1 MSSGAVMVRSV
12 YNGRGHDPPGDPLM
26 SASQATRRSR
36 KLPPGIEPV
45 HRRDRSGR
53 GYTVYRVRYRDAA
66 GERRSKTFDTVD
78 DASDFRSKVR
88 LAERSGELAE
98 LDAGTETL
106 DIFTQEYVD
115 RWGAG
120 NLSSRTLTKYIALYN
135 RHAAPRLGSMPLRA
149 ITPSVVEDF
158 ARELEQAQVG
168 PEARRAVLV
177 TLQSIFRRAVVWD
190 RVRSNP
196 IAAVRKPGG
205 RRVKAIVPLAPA
217 TVEAIRAE
225 LVAESDAR
233 SAVLVSLLAYAG
245 LRPEEALALRWRH
258 VRERTLLVD
267 SKNVD
272 GELLDGQKVTG
283 KPPRTVDLLAPLKA
297 DLLEWGLASGRPAD
311 EALVIPGVDGE
322 PWTESAYK
330 SWGRRGGR
338 GRKRP
343 DGKRNGRGGSS
354 PAPPTRS
361 ARRRRRRTRCGT
373 RSPRC

>member
-1 MSSGAVMVRSV
+1 
-12 YNGRGHDPPGDPLM
+12 
-26 SASQATRRSR
+26 
-36 KLPPGIEPV
+36 
-45 HRRDRSGR
+45 
-53 GYTVYRVRYRDAA
+53 
-66 GERRSKTFDTVD
+66 
-78 DASDFRSKVR
+78 
-88 LAERSGELAE
+88 
-98 LDAGTETL
+98 
-106 DIFTQEYVD
+106 
-115 RWGAG
+115 
-120 NLSSRTLTKYIALYN
+120 
-135 RHAAPRLGSMPLRA
+135 MPLRA

-283 KPPRTVDLLAPLKA
+283 KPSRGRYGGVGRVLVGPVRPRGSPRSVSPTRLETTWA
-297 DLLEWGLASGRPAD
+297 DR
-311 EALVIPGVDGE
+311 
-322 PWTESAYK
+322 
-330 SWGRRGGR
+330 GRRSGSMV
-338 GRKRP
+338 RKGSPVRVRQRAWADRP
-343 DGKRNGRGGSS
+343 GQTK
-354 PAPPTRS
+354 
-361 ARRRRRRTRCGT
+361 
-373 RSPRC
+373 

>member
-1 MSSGAVMVRSV
+1 
-12 YNGRGHDPPGDPLM
+12 
-26 SASQATRRSR
+26 
-36 KLPPGIEPV
+36 
-45 HRRDRSGR
+45 
-53 GYTVYRVRYRDAA
+53 
-66 GERRSKTFDTVD
+66 
-78 DASDFRSKVR
+78 
-88 LAERSGELAE
+88 
-98 LDAGTETL
+98 
-106 DIFTQEYVD
+106 
-115 RWGAG
+115 
-120 NLSSRTLTKYIALYN
+120 
-135 RHAAPRLGSMPLRA
+135 MPLRA

-267 SKNVD
+267 SRTSTASSSTDRRSPASRRGALRGRRARPRRARQAPRVPSIGVAD
-272 GELLDGQKVTG
+272 TTRDDLGRPGTPLGLDGK
-283 KPPRTVDLLAPLKA
+283 
-297 DLLEWGLASGRPAD
+297 E
-311 EALVIPGVDGE
+311 GV
-322 PWTESAYK
+322 A
-330 SWGRRGGR
+330 
-338 GRKRP
+338 
-343 DGKRNGRGGSS
+343 GSS
-354 PAPPTRS
+354 PAE
-361 ARRRRRRTRCGT
+361 GLG
-373 RSPRC
+373 RSPRSDEVILQEAHRGVVARLVVLLARNHEQVVAVLGVVALQRGRHPLVDLLVRQLEAPPLVGVDLDGDRLVAAVQEHVPSVRMALDTLVV